1 MIFICFCHFYLYFL
15 SPPPPVPKETG
26 DSELKNCGLTWLCT
40 MCWRLLSLSSSNCQV
55 GHRLL
60 QILGLMECGMDR
72 ELYKLQ
78 TIQCV
83 ANIRIFEYI
92 RISYDEYIHI
102 RKYSYNFYQPNV
114 FRYSL
119 EMFEYQN
126 TVFNNM

>member
-1 MIFICFCHFYLYFL
+1 
-15 SPPPPVPKETG
+15 
-26 DSELKNCGLTWLCT
+26 
-40 MCWRLLSLSSSNCQV
+40 
-55 GHRLL
+55 
-60 QILGLMECGMDR
+60 MDR